1 MSDYAS
7 IIEPFGFE
15 PTKQD
20 FAAAGVD
27 TIFNDSTNV
36 VKL

>member
-1 MSDYAS
+1 MSDFAS
-7 IIEPFGFE
+7 IIVPFGFV
-15 PTKQD
+15 PTKED